1 MRYTEPNTDIQT
13 VPAGELWV
21 GIIDAPRPYVAI
33 ATRLDDGEPMIISR
47 LSARDALETAEE
59 LARLAHTLHARN
71 N

>member
-1 MRYTEPNTDIQT
+1 MRYTDENTDIQT

-33 ATRLDDGEPMIISR
+33 ASRPENGEPAIISR
-47 LSARDALETAEE
+47 LGARGALEVAEE
-59 LARLAHTLHARN
+59 LARLAHTLNARN

>member
-33 ATRLDDGEPMIISR
+33 ASRPENGEPAIISR
-47 LSARDALETAEE
+47 LSARGALEVAEE
-59 LARLAHTLHARN
+59 LARLAHTLQARN